1 MTEFTDNRVA
11 IVTGAGHGIGRE
23 TAIQLAAQGNSVVVA
38 DINGDNAQTVAA
50 EIGRHAFG
58 IEVDVRDRTGVD
70 ALVTET
76 VSRFGGVDILVNNA
90 GIYPNT
96 PFLEMPEEEWDAV
109 FDVNVKGV
117 FNVTQSVA
125 RQMNAQ
131 GRGGRVV
138 NISSGASI
146 SGRRGAS
153 HYCTTKAAVNMLT
166 KVLAIELTPLGIT
179 VNAIAPGLIEVPD
192 ADLTDEYRDT
202 LLSGIPAGRVG
213 LPADIARAVV
223 FLASPGSDFVSG
235 SIFFVDGGSSAGRT
249 HLPFSSKVRAAKQG

>member
-1 MTEFTDNRVA
+1 MTEITDNRVA

-23 TAIQLAAQGNSVVVA
+23 AAIQLAAQGNSVVVA
-38 DINGDNAQTVAA
+38 DINGDHAQAVAS
-50 EIGRHAFG
+50 EIGRHAFA
-58 IEVDVRDRTGVD
+58 IEVDVRDRPGID

-76 VSRFGGVDILVNNA
+76 VSRFGGIDILVNNA

-96 PFLEMPEEEWDAV
+96 PFLEMDEEEWDAV
-109 FDVNVKGV
+109 FDVNVKGM
-117 FNVTQSVA
+117 FNVTQAVA
-125 RQMNAQ
+125 RQMVAQ
-131 GRGGRVV
+131 GRGGRVI

-153 HYCTTKAAVNMLT
+153 HYCTTKAAVNMFT

-213 LPADIARAVV
+213 LPIDIARTVV
-223 FLASPGSDFVSG
+223 YLASPESDFISG
-235 SIFFVDGGSSAGRT
+235 SVVFVDGGSSAGRT
-249 HLPFSSKVRAAKQG
+249 HLPFSSKARAVKQG

>member
-1 MTEFTDNRVA
+1 MAERTDTRVA

-38 DINGDNAQTVAA
+38 DINGDNAQAVAS

-58 IEVDVRDRTGVD
+58 IEVDVRDRKAID
-70 ALVTET
+70 ALVEET

-96 PFLEMPEEEWDAV
+96 PFLEMSEEEWDAV
-109 FDVNVKGV
+109 MGVNVTGI
-117 FNVTQSVA
+117 FNVTQAVA
-125 RQMNAQ
+125 RQMVSQ
-131 GRGGRVV
+131 GRGGRVI

-153 HYCTTKAAVNMLT
+153 HYCTSKAAVNMLT

-179 VNAIAPGLIEVPD
+179 VNAIAPGLIAVPD

-202 LLSGIPAGRVG
+202 LLRGIPAGRIGV
-213 LPADIARAVV
+213 PADIARTAVY
-223 FLASPGSDFVSG
+223 LAEPGSDFISG
-235 SIFFVDGGSSAGRT
+235 SVFFIDGGSSAGRT
-249 HLPFSSKVRAAKQG
+249 HLPFSSKAKQALQS